1 MFDPFMYVSLPL
13 PSTSIRTMTLTIMT
27 TDGSSQQVSVTVTV
41 PKNGKLEDL
50 TQALGSACSIG
61 VDESLLVAEV

>member
-1 MFDPFMYVSLPL
+1 
-13 PSTSIRTMTLTIMT
+13 MTLTIMN

-50 TQALGSACSIG
+50 NQALGSACSIG